1 MGMPSIVTRTIA
13 GAALGGAAIWGIA
26 GVDDTTRDESG
37 SIVEQGDLGV
47 FVTQVGDCFNPQ
59 DGATTSFSVTT
70 GVPCTD
76 PHHWQVVFKGTLS
89 ATEFEEVAL
98 SNEATLVCKNAVDE
112 LAARLTRE
120 EALLYQN
127 AYTANLQ
134 PTKESFEEGDRA
146 VDCLVGS
153 DTELYSTNL
162 LD

>member
-1 MGMPSIVTRTIA
+1 MPSIITRTIA

-26 GVDDTTRDESG
+26 GVDDTTRDDSG
-37 SIVEQGDLGV
+37 VIVEAGDLGV
-47 FVTQVGDCFNPQ
+47 FVTQIGDCFNPQ
-59 DGATTSFSVTT
+59 DGATTSLSVTT

-76 PHHWQVVFKGTLS
+76 PHHWQVIFKSTLT
-89 ATEFEEVAL
+89 ATEFEEVAI
-98 SNEATLVCKNAVDE
+98 SNEARLVCKNAVDA
-112 LAARLTRE
+112 LAARLTQE

-127 AYTANLQ
+127 ADTANLH

-153 DTELYSTNL
+153 DTELFSTSL